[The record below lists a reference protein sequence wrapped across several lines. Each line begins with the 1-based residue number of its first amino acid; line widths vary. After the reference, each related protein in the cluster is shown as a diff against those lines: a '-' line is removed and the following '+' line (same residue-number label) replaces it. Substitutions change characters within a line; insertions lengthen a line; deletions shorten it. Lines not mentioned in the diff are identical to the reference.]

1 MQFPGL
7 TDKNGKEV
15 YEGDI
20 LKDETGTVGSASFD
34 GGCFVI
40 ETSSDGGLDRGAAC
54 GDHQYQ
60 ITGNICEN
68 PELLK

>member
-40 ETSSDGGLDRGAAC
+40 ETSSDGGPLVATTSTKSQATFARTQNC
-54 GDHQYQ
+54 
-60 ITGNICEN
+60 
-68 PELLK
+68 